1 MTMFCP
7 DCMQNLDD
15 VPTSDPCP
23 QCGGHR
29 RSAQV
34 FGSAAL
40 AAASVMAGTVTIGY
54 NQEPGWTY
62 QWDIIQRHLTRLRE
76 QYRGINTRGN
86 IDAEETVIAL
96 LLGLNH
102 LADWLHQD
110 QATGLTKATV
120 NTHVRNHPASLGVCR
135 AYANTFKH
143 MKRDRPA
150 QTVARIASIESGPNG
165 QKITIA
171 HGPGNQPPASYA
183 RTDALDLAGQSE
195 QAWRDLLTLHG
206 MPIPT

>member
-7 DCMQNLDD
+7 ACMQNLDD
-15 VPTSDPCP
+15 VPTGDPCP

-34 FGSAAL
+34 SGSAAL
-40 AAASVMAGTVTIGY
+40 AAVSAMAGTVRIGY

-62 QWDIIQRHLTRLRE
+62 QWGIIQRHLARLRE
-76 QYRGINTRGN
+76 EYQGINTRDN
-86 IDAEETVIAL
+86 IDAEETVHAL
-96 LLGLNH
+96 FLAFNH

-120 NTHVRNHPASLGVCR
+120 HTHVRNHPASLGVCR

-143 MKRDRPA
+143 MKRDSPA
-150 QTVARIASIESGPNG
+150 QTAARIASIEGGPNG
-165 QKITIA
+165 QKITIG
-171 HGPGNQPPASYA
+171 HGPGNQSPASYA

-195 QAWRDLLTLHG
+195 QAWRDLLNQHG
-206 MPIPT
+206 IPIPT